1 MLKCT
6 NLELGALLHAYELKA
21 LSDEDVERF
30 EIHLLECEHC
40 FEQLKSFERVANLL
54 SSDEEVKELIRE
66 SSIEEY
72 PYPESF
78 LKKLWR
84 YIWPEMPLLLK
95 PALAYILI
103 LLLIIPAYWGLR
115 EVTKPG
121 TETEIGPV
129 QNINLTPSRST
140 GDDVLHISLRKDGLI
155 SFVFVAVIVGN
166 SYHVIIEAKDG
177 KVVYKNDSFRE
188 FDRYGTGR
196 LRLPL
201 AKMKPGYYRLVISD
215 PRGKPPLNRQEYTFR
230 IEM

>member
-6 NLELGALLHAYELKA
+6 DLKLSALLHAYELKA
-21 LSDEDVERF
+21 LSDEDAERF

-40 FEQLKSFERVANLL
+40 FEQLKGFERVANLL

-66 SSIEEY
+66 SSTEEY
-72 PYPESF
+72 PHPESF

-84 YIWPEMPLLLK
+84 HIWPETPLFFK
-95 PALAYILI
+95 PALAYLLI
-103 LLLIIPAYWGLR
+103 LLMILPAYWGLR

-129 QNINLTPSRST
+129 QNISLTPFRST
-140 GDDVLHISLRKDGLI
+140 GEDVFKISLGQDGMI
-155 SFVFVAVIVGN
+155 SFFFGDVIVGE
-166 SYHVIIEAKDG
+166 SYQVIIEAKDG

-188 FDRYGTGR
+188 FDRYGTGH
-196 LRLPL
+196 LLLPL

-215 PRGKPPLNRQEYTFR
+215 PRGEPPSNRQEYTFR
-230 IEM
+230 IEK